1 MKMFLLF
8 ALGVVHV
15 ARGDDDNIS
24 QLLVLGV
31 VHVARGTIGDDEN
44 VSFICSGSGT
54 RG

>member
-15 ARGDDDNIS
+15 ARSDDDIIS
-24 QLLVLGV
+24 LLLVLGV
-31 VHVARGTIGDDEN
+31 VHLARGVYEN
-44 VSFICSGSGT
+44 VSLICSGSGT